1 MTIYHRHERSV
12 ELIYTT
18 GGQRYGIVTSYHRR
32 IVNHDLTDF
41 HAALLKVPVVPQ
53 AGGTGAH
60 LQIPFAS

>member
-1 MTIYHRHERSV
+1 MVIYHRDERSV
-12 ELIYTT
+12 EFVYAT
-18 GGQRYGIVTSYHRR
+18 GSLRDGIVTSYHRR

-53 AGGTGAH
+53 AGGAGAH